1 MTDKATY
8 ILLSYNS
15 ELENRIKGYINKE
28 YNNAYTHTK
37 KEYEKRVVRTLNFM
51 RLFQSLFKIP
61 TFTQFQA
68 ILTINGAGVVGIY
81 NFFSIY
87 EQIHKYQSFN
97 KIYHKTI

>member
-1 MTDKATY
+1 MNEKKCKILGYMPCTNKETHEELLRICISIKSDDDRNFGDKATY

-51 RLFQSLFKIP
+51 RLF
-61 TFTQFQA
+61 
-68 ILTINGAGVVGIY
+68 
-81 NFFSIY
+81 
-87 EQIHKYQSFN
+87 
-97 KIYHKTI
+97 